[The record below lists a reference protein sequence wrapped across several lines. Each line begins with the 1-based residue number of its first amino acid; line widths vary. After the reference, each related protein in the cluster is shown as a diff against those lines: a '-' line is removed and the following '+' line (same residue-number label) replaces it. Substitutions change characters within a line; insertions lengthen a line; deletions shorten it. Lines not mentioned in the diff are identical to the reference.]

1 MKWKE
6 NKENNII
13 KLKAKHY
20 IRAKNSTLYK
30 MNDIIKYKIK
40 KISNIN

>member
-1 MKWKE
+1 MKQKE

-13 KLKAKHY
+13 KLKEIHY
-20 IRAKNSTLYK
+20 VRAKNSTLYK

-40 KISNIN
+40 KSSYIN